1 MSTTTESFLVGLIGT
16 GVVPSLTPPM
26 HEGEADRQGL
36 RYLYR
41 PLDLEVMGR
50 APEEVGDILRE
61 AGRLGFNAC
70 NITSPVKELAVAH
83 LDTMSAQVR
92 CLGATNTVL
101 IRDGK
106 LHGEN
111 TDVTGFGEAF
121 DQRMQGAPR
130 ERVVLFGAGGAGSAV
145 ATALLEAGVRELSIV
160 DVAVGRAQERA
171 ERLASVA
178 AERGATVTGQG
189 SEAVAALLGDADG
202 VVNATFMGM
211 HNHPGTPFDL
221 DLLRPEHWVAD
232 IVYRPVRTRLVEQA
246 TRLGCRILDGGHMA
260 CGQAIDAFRPITGR
274 PADAAA
280 VRSDFDA
287 LIRAE
292 AMTGGAE

>member
-1 MSTTTESFLVGLIGT
+1 M
-16 GVVPSLTPPM
+16 
-26 HEGEADRQGL
+26 
-36 RYLYR
+36 
-41 PLDLEVMGR
+41 
-50 APEEVGDILRE
+50 
-61 AGRLGFNAC
+61 
-70 NITSPVKELAVAH
+70 KELAVAH
-83 LDTMSAQVR
+83 LDTMSPQVR
-92 CLGATNTVL
+92 SLGATNTVL

-145 ATALLEAGVRELSIV
+145 ATALLEAGVRELLIV

-189 SEAVAALLGDADG
+189 SEAVAALLADADG

-232 IVYRPVRTRLVEQA
+232 IVDRPVRTRLVEQA

-260 CGQAIDAFRPITGR
+260 CGQAIDAFRLITGR